1 MHGESRNAPQPGF
14 PQGHRCLM
22 NFVHGRVLRVIPFP
36 GRAYMTARSELGL
49 HHLEAFLEMMS
60 AERGAA
66 VHTLDAYRRD
76 LLDFSGHVRSAGRNL
91 ANATAGDIRSY
102 LASLSQAG
110 LMASTQARRL
120 SALRQLH
127 RFLLDEDIRID
138 DPTSA
143 VEAPKRGRPLPK
155 IVTEAQTQALIDAAA
170 AMEGP
175 EAVRLLCIIELLYAS
190 GLRVSELVTL
200 PVNAVTG
207 GAVTGERKMLLVKG
221 KGGKERLVPLGA
233 PAREAIKTYL
243 KVRAGFLPGLEKA
256 QKFLFPSRGIEG
268 HLTRRRVAQLM
279 KDLAVKANLDP
290 RTFSP
295 HVLRHAFASHL
306 VAHGADLRS
315 VQQLLGHADIAT
327 TQIYTHVQD
336 ERLRR
341 LVAEKHPLAVR
352 RKR

>member
-1 MHGESRNAPQPGF
+1 
-14 PQGHRCLM
+14 M

-127 RFLLDEDIRID
+127 RFLLDEDIRSD

-200 PVNAVTG
+200 PVNAVTGGAVTG

>member
-1 MHGESRNAPQPGF
+1 MTSRAD
-14 PQGHRCLM
+14 
-22 NFVHGRVLRVIPFP
+22 
-36 GRAYMTARSELGL
+36 TGL
-49 HHLEAFLEMMS
+49 HRLEAFLEMMS

-76 LLDFSGHVRSAGRNL
+76 LLDYAGFLRRRSRGL
-91 ANATAGDIRSY
+91 ANGTAADIRGY
-102 LASLSQAG
+102 LTTLSEAG
-110 LMASTQARRL
+110 LKASTQARRL

-127 RFLLDEDIRID
+127 RFLLDEDVRKD

-143 VEAPKRGRPLPK
+143 IESPKRGRPLPK
-155 IVTEAQTQALIDAAA
+155 IVTETQTQALIDAASA
-170 AMEGP
+170 VDGP

-200 PVNAVTG
+200 PLTAV
-207 GAVTGERKMLLVKG
+207 AGERRMLLVKG

-233 PAREAIKTYL
+233 PAREAINAYL
-243 KVRAGFLPGLEKA
+243 KVRARFLPASERA
-256 QKFLFPSRGIEG
+256 QRFLFPSRGMEG

-279 KDLAVKANLDP
+279 KDLAIKAGVDP
-290 RTFSP
+290 RKLSP

-341 LVAEKHPLAVR
+341 LVTEKHPLAVR

>member
-1 MHGESRNAPQPGF
+1 
-14 PQGHRCLM
+14 M

-279 KDLAVKANLDP
+279 KDLAVKANVDP

>member
-1 MHGESRNAPQPGF
+1 
-14 PQGHRCLM
+14 
-22 NFVHGRVLRVIPFP
+22 
-36 GRAYMTARSELGL
+36 MTEKRDVGL
-49 HHLEAFLEMMS
+49 HLLESFLEMLS

-76 LLDFSGHVRSAGRNL
+76 LLDFAGHLRGKGRTFTTS
-91 ANATAGDIRSY
+91 TAADIQSY
-102 LASLSQAG
+102 LGTLSAAG
-110 LMASTQARRL
+110 LKASTQARRL

-127 RFLLDEDIRID
+127 RFLLEEDIRAD

-143 VEAPKRGRPLPK
+143 IESPKRGRPLPK
-155 IVTEAQTQALIDAAA
+155 VVTEAQTKSLIDAAA
-170 AMEGP
+170 GLEGP

-200 PVNAVTG
+200 PLAAAN
-207 GAVTGERKMLLVKG
+207 GERRMLLVKG
-221 KGGKERLVPLGA
+221 KGGKERMVPLGA
-233 PAREAIKTYL
+233 PARESIKAYL
-243 KVRAGFLPGLEKA
+243 QVRPRFLPQSERA
-256 QKFLFPSRGIEG
+256 QRFLFPSRGVEG
-268 HLTRRRVAQLM
+268 HLTRRRVAQLL
-279 KDLAVKANLDP
+279 KDLAVKAGVDP
-290 RTFSP
+290 RKLSP

-352 RKR
+352 SSTQKLRRP

>member
-1 MHGESRNAPQPGF
+1 
-14 PQGHRCLM
+14 
-22 NFVHGRVLRVIPFP
+22 
-36 GRAYMTARSELGL
+36 MTAKPDVGL
-49 HHLEAFLEMMS
+49 HLLESFLEMLS

-76 LLDFSGHVRSAGRNL
+76 LLDFAGHLRNKSRTFTNSSAGDVR
-91 ANATAGDIRSY
+91 DY
-102 LASLSQAG
+102 LASLSAAG
-110 LMASTQARRL
+110 LKASTQARRL
-120 SALRQLH
+120 SALRQMH
-127 RFLLDEDIRID
+127 RFLLDEDIRAD

-143 VEAPKRGRPLPK
+143 IESPKRGRPLPK
-155 IVTEAQTQALIDAAA
+155 VVTEAQTQALIDAAGLL
-170 AMEGP
+170 EGP
-175 EAVRLLCIIELLYAS
+175 EAVRLLCIVELLYAS

-200 PVNAVTG
+200 PLA
-207 GAVTGERKMLLVKG
+207 AASGERRMLLVKG
-221 KGGKERLVPLGA
+221 KGGKERLVPLGD
-233 PAREAIKTYL
+233 PAREAVKAYL
-243 KVRAGFLPGLEKA
+243 QVRPRFLPQLERA
-256 QKFLFPSRGIEG
+256 QRFLFPSRGVEG
-268 HLTRRRVAQLM
+268 HLTRRRVAQLL
-279 KDLAVKANLDP
+279 KELAVKAGVDP
-290 RTFSP
+290 RKLSP